1 MTNIPQISNMSF
13 FNEASLDIE
22 KITSEIKKKINEKI
36 DPETYELFCRNKF
49 RKPLFDL
56 YALFN
61 PFNEASKA
69 FYPFIPYLKKHLKKG
84 DIILD
89 LWNRTGWS
97 TSMLAGLFPEQTIIS
112 LWEGDTDVLGYNGFS
127 YWFANNDSSSN
138 VKVQFCNLKNPL
150 PFENK
155 SIALVFG
162 FDVLHR
168 QLKTN
173 LVNELIRISS
183 EDGLI
188 VFPHVHLAN
197 AEPAPFFKRCGD
209 LIHGT
214 DYDIFFKKLK
224 PYNKKGY
231 VFSEPDL
238 FRKSYD
244 EKHEVKANPDTI
256 DYNGLLA
263 ISNQDLD
270 LEKELS
276 CFNYFDYFNLE
287 EGYLILNP
295 ILEIDINN
303 SITIK
308 ASSIETEIKNL
319 LENHPVYNEKIK
331 NTISYSLS
339 DNELIVL
346 YWTKK
351 NRSCAFIQ
359 SQLKLDNSTFQILI
373 TKLQQLDILQLLP
386 LNSKHL
392 RLQHYL
398 AYQEFN
404 ETEDK
409 INLKHLWKR
418 AVTSFPNNTYTLDRN
433 DNTFY
438 TYQEFD
444 QIVKCITFTL
454 IQKGLKKG
462 DKIIL
467 HSDINFEAIGLFW
480 ACMNLGVVFIPINSA
495 LPEKIFED
503 LVEKY
508 NPKLIFLFTI
518 ASLQEKWES
527 KTIFFDTE
535 SDYTLPDKLYFSEWL
550 IETQEAPILPEILK
564 NDLGVILHTSGSS
577 GIPKGVKLT
586 QGQLFQSAIN
596 MVTTYLWNEKDN
608 YLSIGN
614 LDSMSGLRNACLV
627 TAESGASCIIPSFEE
642 KNNTTSL
649 LACIYETETTF
660 LIASPSLLNQFM
672 SKKDVKNRMAKV
684 KFVLSTGSNLST
696 HLKELFFEKTDKKIH
711 NYYGLTETTGFCIG
725 ESLNSNNFKGNFIG
739 TPVDCI
745 VQIVDENDN
754 KVKVGEIGELRVYSY
769 SISDGYYTSENTIN
783 DGIQKWFYTGD
794 LVKMDTAGGI
804 ELIGRKTEF
813 IKNSRSEIVYFKE
826 IEDAIL
832 QLPFIN
838 DMCIHSFFQDE
849 SEKIALFLEM
859 NASIPASKN
868 IVEEIKKELTTKI
881 GLSKIPSVIKIIEA
895 IPRSKNGKLLKTELT
910 QYL

>member
-13 FNEASLDIE
+13 FNESSLDIE
-22 KITSEIKKKINEKI
+22 KLTSEIEKKINTKI
-36 DPETYELFCRNKF
+36 NPEIYELFCRNKF

-61 PFNEASKA
+61 PFNEATKA
-69 FYPFIPYLKKHLKKG
+69 FYSFIPYLKKHLKKG
-84 DIILD
+84 DVILD
-89 LWNRTGWS
+89 VWNRTGWS
-97 TSMLAGLFPEQTIIS
+97 TSMLSGLFPEQTIIS

-127 YWFANNDSSSN
+127 YWFANNESCSN
-138 VKVQFCNLKNPL
+138 VKIQFCNLKDPL

-162 FDVLHR
+162 FDILHR

-173 LVNELIRISS
+173 LVNELVRISND
-183 EDGLI
+183 DGLI
-188 VFPHVHLAN
+188 VFPHVHLSN
-197 AEPAPFFKRCGD
+197 AEPIPFFNRCGD
-209 LIHGT
+209 LIHGK
-214 DYDIFFKKLK
+214 DYEKFFKKLN

-238 FRKSYD
+238 FHKSYKV
-244 EKHEVKANPDTI
+244 KHEVKANPNTT

-263 ISNQDLD
+263 ISNQNLD

-276 CFNYFDYFNLE
+276 YFNYFDYFSLK
-287 EGYLILNP
+287 EGCLILNP
-295 ILEIDINN
+295 IFEVDINN
-303 SITIK
+303 SVTIRT
-308 ASSIETEIKNL
+308 SSIETEIKNL

-331 NTISYSLS
+331 NTVGYSLS
-339 DNELIVL
+339 DTELIVL
-346 YWTKK
+346 YWARK
-351 NRSCAFIQ
+351 NRSCTFIQ
-359 SQLKLDNSTFQILI
+359 EQIKLDNRAFQILI
-373 TKLQQLDILQLLP
+373 TKLQTLDVLQIFP

-404 ETEDK
+404 ESENK

-418 AVTSFPNNTYTLDRN
+418 AVTSFPDNTYTLDRN

-480 ACMNLGVVFIPINSA
+480 ACMNLGLLFIPINSS
-495 LPEKIFED
+495 LPEKVFED

-508 NPKLIFLFTI
+508 DPKLIFLFTV
-518 ASLQEKWES
+518 ASLQKKWES

-535 SDYTLPDKLYFSEWL
+535 NDCTFSNKLYFSEWL
-550 IETQEAPILPEILK
+550 IETQETPILPEILE
-564 NDLGVILHTSGSS
+564 NDLGAILHTSGSS

-586 QGQLFQSAIN
+586 QGQLFQSAVN
-596 MVTTYLWNEKDN
+596 MVTAYLWNEKDN

-614 LDSMSGLRNACLV
+614 LDSMSGLRNACIV
-627 TAESGASCIIPSFEE
+627 TAESGSSCIIPSYEE
-642 KNNTTSL
+642 KNNTTNL
-649 LACIYETETTF
+649 LTCIYETDTTF
-660 LIASPSLLNQFM
+660 LIASPSLLNQLLC
-672 SKKDVKNRMAKV
+672 KKDVKNRMAKV

-739 TPVDCI
+739 TPFDCI
-745 VQIVDENDN
+745 VQIVDENNN
-754 KVKVGEIGELRVYSY
+754 KVKVGEIGELRIYSY
-769 SISDGYYTSENTIN
+769 CISKGYYIIENSII
-783 DGIQKWFYTGD
+783 DPVQEWFYTGD
-794 LVKMDTAGGI
+794 LVKMDATGGI

-832 QLPFIN
+832 QISFIN

-849 SEKIALFLEM
+849 SEKMALFLEM
-859 NASIPASKN
+859 NTHIPMGKN
-868 IVEEIKKELTTKI
+868 VVEEIKKTLTAKI
-881 GLSKIPSVIKIIEA
+881 GLSKIPSVIKIIEE
-895 IPRSKNGKLLKTELT
+895 IPRSKNGKLLKTELN